1 MKEILVQGLYHRKQ
15 EQIGFYF
22 EKDYLLQ
29 RVIRTIP
36 LIKFRK
42 RIVAGIYPSKK
53 IILKMPAL
61 FKVVM
66 QR

>member
-36 LIKFRK
+36 LIKF
-42 RIVAGIYPSKK
+42 SHT
-53 IILKMPAL
+53 
-61 FKVVM
+61 
-66 QR
+66 